1 MRWISRPGAAS
12 GVSFVQGNPLSNPA
26 SSSAARRLIRVAL
39 LSPPY
44 SSLTYEAPHWFPTSL
59 LKKGLRVAVPLGQK
73 GLRCAII
80 LDENAPVDPKLAGVV
95 LRPLWWPLERA
106 PLLDERYLDM
116 IAHLAHFQMTTS
128 GRVLGNVLP
137 LGLKTARVTL
147 RVFEQNMSGR
157 PRNISLPELIK
168 CSDSELMHLSGLWE
182 AGQADIQETAAE
194 ALDRDI
200 CAVAVDPPWPLRP
213 QAKRQLAALEF
224 LWDNGPLPRRK
235 LLAHLGPGGGE
246 TLRVLLERGLVQI
259 GACRAFGQG
268 GDADLGLPPELPAEI
283 FAQASLPGGDFVFT
297 AEQEAALE
305 GLDGLLAAAR
315 STDRDPP
322 SALLHGI
329 TGSGKTAVYLE
340 LARRCLTSG
349 RSVLLLAP
357 EVALAWKLMREA
369 RAYLPETDLFFA
381 HGYQSLGVR
390 ERSFR
395 NLAARRQNRG
405 ALPCLVVGT
414 RSSLFLPLPDLGL
427 IVLDEEH
434 DDSFKQDEG
443 LLYQA
448 KDLAYFLA
456 GRDKALL
463 VLGSATPDVRT
474 FYAAKQGA
482 IHHYALERRV
492 SGAQLPA
499 LRLVD
504 ISAQAPQQGILAAE
518 SLEALHAVVERGE
531 QAVIM
536 LNRRGYAPLMYCLSC
551 GVVATCPHCDI
562 GLTFHKGRERMVCH
576 YCGFAESFPSPC
588 PKCGSLH
595 FLAMTEGTEKLEETL
610 GAVLGEKGRVLRL
623 DRDTTRR
630 PGRMEEILAA
640 FAAGEADI
648 LVGTQMLSKGHHF
661 PKVTLAVVAD
671 ADLGL
676 NLPDYRAAERT
687 FQLLL
692 QSAGRAGRGDA
703 PGEVIVQ
710 TRTPGHYCWKFLQ
723 NNNYTGFFE
732 QEIAKRDVRRYPPFV
747 RLALIRLSFPQN
759 WPQGLAAL
767 NAVGAAIKEGGRE
780 CGVSVLGPAP
790 APIGLL
796 RGQKRYQCLLK
807 AATWREIRELYAR
820 ASLQVPGNSKLRL
833 SLDLDPVNLL

>member
-1 MRWISRPGAAS
+1 MTT
-12 GVSFVQGNPLSNPA
+12 PA
-26 SSSAARRLIRVAL
+26 SLSAAPRLIRVAL

-44 SSLTYEAPHWFPTSL
+44 SSLTYEAPRWFPASL

-80 LDENAPVDPKLAGVV
+80 LDETAPADPKLRDVI

-116 IAHLAHFQMTTS
+116 IGHLARFQMTTP

-137 LGLKTARVTL
+137 LGLKTARVFL
-147 RVFEQNMSGR
+147 RVFEPDSSGR

-168 CSDSELMHLSGLWE
+168 CSGPELMHLSGLWE

-200 CAVAVDPPWPLRP
+200 CSVAADPPWPLRP
-213 QAKRQLAALEF
+213 QAKRQLAALEY

-235 LLAHLGPGGGE
+235 LLARLGPGGGE
-246 TLRVLLERGLVQI
+246 TLRVLTARGLVRI
-259 GACRAFGQG
+259 GSCQTFGE
-268 GDADLGLPPELPAEI
+268 DDSAPLELPPELPEEI
-283 FAQASLPGGDFVFT
+283 VAPVSLPAKGFEFT
-297 AEQEAALE
+297 PEQKAA
-305 GLDGLLAAAR
+305 LDGLNELLI
-315 STDRDPP
+315 STQKQGHDPP

-340 LARRCLTSG
+340 LARRCLKSG

-369 RAYLPETDLFFA
+369 RTYLPEADLFFA
-381 HGYQSLGVR
+381 HGYQSAGLR
-390 ERSFR
+390 ERTFR
-395 NLAARRQNRG
+395 SLAARRQSNDS
-405 ALPCLVVGT
+405 PCLVVGT
-414 RSSLFLPLPDLGL
+414 RSSLFLPMPDLGL

-456 GRDKALL
+456 GRDNALL

-474 FYAAKQGA
+474 FHAARQGA
-482 IHHYALERRV
+482 IHHYALEERV
-492 SGAQLPA
+492 SGAQLPS
-499 LRLVD
+499 LRLID
-504 ISAQAPQQGILAAE
+504 ISSQSPQQGILAAKT
-518 SLEALHAVVERGE
+518 LEALRAVVARGE
-531 QAVIM
+531 QVVIM

-551 GVVATCPHCDI
+551 GAVATCPHCDI
-562 GLTFHKGRERMVCH
+562 GLTFHKGRERMICH
-576 YCGFAESFPSPC
+576 YCGFAEPFPSPC

-610 GAVLGEKGRVLRL
+610 SSALGEHGRVLRL

-630 PGRMEEILAA
+630 PGRLEEILAA
-640 FAAGEADI
+640 FGAGEADI

-661 PKVTLAVVAD
+661 PRVTLAVVAD

-710 TRTPGHYCWKFLQ
+710 TRTPDHYCWKFLQ
-723 NNNYTGFFE
+723 NNDYVGFFE

-747 RLALIRLSFPQN
+747 RLALIRISFPQN
-759 WPQGLAAL
+759 WSEGFTAL
-767 NAVGAAIKEGGRE
+767 NAVGAAIKEGGRASA
-780 CGVSVLGPAP
+780 VSVLGPAP

-807 AATWREIRELYAR
+807 AATWREIRELYAKIGK
-820 ASLQVPGNSKLRL
+820 QIPVNSKLRL